1 VTIANC
7 ANFFRLKTE
16 ISRIALSPISVN
28 LLVGA

>member
-16 ISRIALSPISVN
+16 ISRIASPISVN